1 MLFSNK
7 RESNLRSCV
16 QMVEDTITSL
26 GHSLETSRLPKEG
39 LPAWRVQK
47 GSAHVYIV
55 LSSRDDKNYLRVT
68 APVLHVEGSV
78 DRLALYQRLL
88 ELNETHVSGAAFALR
103 GNTVMLTIERV
114 TVDLDPSE
122 VTDLVRR
129 VEDYADHFDDVL
141 HREFGGRAAG
151 LSTSPIK

>member
-26 GHSLETSRLPKEG
+26 GHSVEASRLSKEG

-55 LSSRDDKNYLRVT
+55 LSARDEKNYLRVT
-68 APVLHVEGSV
+68 APVLHVEAGV
-78 DRLALYQRLL
+78 DRLKLYQRLL

-103 GNTVMLTIERV
+103 GDTVMLTIERV

-122 VTDLVRR
+122 VLDLVRR
-129 VEDYADHFDDVL
+129 VE
-141 HREFGGRAAG
+141 
-151 LSTSPIK
+151 